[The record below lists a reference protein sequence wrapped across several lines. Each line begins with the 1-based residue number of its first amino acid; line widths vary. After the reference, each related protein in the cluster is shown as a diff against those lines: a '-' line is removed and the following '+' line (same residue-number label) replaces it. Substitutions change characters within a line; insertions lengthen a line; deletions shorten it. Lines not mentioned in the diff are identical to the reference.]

1 MSAPGP
7 NAANF
12 ALRETLRAAVSVPVI
27 TAGDVA
33 STVDLCKALVGGGL
47 TVLEITLRTD
57 TALACVEAVASAL
70 PQAVVGVGTAL
81 SSEDLVRAES
91 VGARFAVS
99 PGFDPG
105 MVGAA
110 RRGKVAW
117 LPGAVT
123 ASEIMQAR
131 AAGFTTLK
139 FFPAQQ
145 AGGTAALGAFAPVF
159 GDVVFCPTG
168 GLNQESAR
176 EYLACKNVVAV
187 GGTWMMPKDAIAAR
201 DWKKIEDLAHA
212 ARQAR
217 GKS

>member
-1 MSAPGP
+1 MRPD
-7 NAANF
+7 AANH
-12 ALRETLRAAVSVPVI
+12 ALRETLRRAVAVPVI

-33 STVDLCKALVGGGL
+33 GTTDLCKALAAGGL
-47 TVLEITLRTD
+47 TMLEITLRTD
-57 TALACVEAVASAL
+57 TALACVEAAAKAL
-70 PQAVVGVGTAL
+70 PEAVIGVGTAL
-81 SSEDLVRAES
+81 SSEDLVRAEAA
-91 VGARFAVS
+91 GARFAVS

-131 AAGFTTLK
+131 NAGFTTLK

-145 AGGTAALGAFAPVF
+145 VGGTAALAGFAPVF

-168 GLNQESAR
+168 GLNQQSAG
-176 EYLACKNVVAV
+176 EYLAAKNVIAV
-187 GGTWMMPKDAIAAR
+187 GGTWMMPRDAIAAR
-201 DWKKIEDLAHA
+201 DWKRIEDLARA
-212 ARQAR
+212 ASGLR
-217 GKS
+217 G

>member
-1 MSAPGP
+1 MSV
-7 NAANF
+7 NAANH
-12 ALRETLRAAVSVPVI
+12 ALRDVLRRAVAVPVI

-33 STVDLCKALVGGGL
+33 STTDLCKALAAGGL
-47 TVLEITLRTD
+47 AMLEITLRTD
-57 TALACVEAVASAL
+57 TALACVEAVAKAL
-70 PQAVVGVGTAL
+70 PEAVVGVGTAL
-81 SSEDLVRAES
+81 SSEDLVRAEAA
-91 VGARFAVS
+91 GARFAVS

-131 AAGFTTLK
+131 NAGFTTLK

-145 AGGTAALGAFAPVF
+145 AGGTAALNAFAPVF

-168 GLNQESAR
+168 GLNQQSAA
-176 EYLACKNVVAV
+176 EYLGCKNVGGV

-201 DWKKIEDLAHA
+201 DWRRIEGLARSA
-212 ARQAR
+212 ASLR
-217 GKS
+217 G

>member
-1 MSAPGP
+1 MRD
-7 NAANF
+7 
-12 ALRETLRAAVSVPVI
+12 ALRRVVAVPVI

-33 STVDLCKALVGGGL
+33 STTDLCKALAAGGL
-47 TVLEITLRTD
+47 TVLEITLRTE
-57 TALACVEAVASAL
+57 TALACVEAVAKAL
-70 PQAVVGVGTAL
+70 PEAIVGVGTAL
-81 SSEDLVRAES
+81 TSEDLVRAEG

-99 PGFDPG
+99 PGFDPA

-131 AAGFTTLK
+131 NAGFTTLK

-145 AGGTAALGAFAPVF
+145 SGGTAALGAFAPVF
-159 GDVVFCPTG
+159 GDVMFCPTG
-168 GLNQESAR
+168 GLVQETAR

-187 GGTWMMPKDAIAAR
+187 GGTWMMPKDAVAAR
-201 DWKKIEDLAHA
+201 DWKRIEGLARIA
-212 ARQAR
+212 AGTSR
-217 GKS
+217 G

>member
-1 MSAPGP
+1 VRPEP
-7 NAANF
+7 ANL
-12 ALRETLRAAVSVPVI
+12 ALRETLRRAVAVPVI

-33 STVDLCKALVGGGL
+33 TTTDLCKALAAGGL
-47 TVLEITLRTD
+47 TMLEITLRTD
-57 TALACVEAVASAL
+57 TALACVEAAAKAL
-70 PQAVVGVGTAL
+70 PEAVIGVGTAL
-81 SSEDLVRAES
+81 TSEDLVRAEAA
-91 VGARFAVS
+91 GARFAVS

-131 AAGFTTLK
+131 NAGFTTLK

-145 AGGTAALGAFAPVF
+145 AGGTAALNALAPVF

-168 GLNQESAR
+168 GLNQQSAA
-176 EYLACKNVVAV
+176 EYLACRNVIAV

-201 DWKKIEDLAHA
+201 DWRRIEDLARA
-212 ARQAR
+212 ASGLR
-217 GKS
+217 G

>member
-1 MSAPGP
+1 VSARGAD
-7 NAANF
+7 AANF
-12 ALRETLRAAVSVPVI
+12 ALRETLRAAVAVPVI

-57 TALACVEAVASAL
+57 TALACVEAVAKAL
-70 PQAVVGVGTAL
+70 PQAVVGIGTAL
-81 SSEDLVRAES
+81 TSEDLVRAES

-99 PGFDPG
+99 PGFDPV

-131 AAGFTTLK
+131 NAGFTTLK

-145 AGGTAALGAFAPVF
+145 AGGTAALQAFAPVF

-168 GLNQESAR
+168 GLNQQSAG
-176 EYLACKNVVAV
+176 EYLVCRNVVAV
-187 GGTWMMPKDAIAAR
+187 GGTWMMPRDAIAAR
-201 DWKKIEDLAHA
+201 DWRKIEDLA
-212 ARQAR
+212 RQSAGLRR
-217 GKS
+217 G

>member
-1 MSAPGP
+1 MSAPRP

-12 ALRETLRAAVSVPVI
+12 ALRDVLRRVVAVPVI

-33 STVDLCKALVGGGL
+33 STTDLCKALVAGGL

-57 TALACVEAVASAL
+57 TALACVEAVAKAL

-81 SSEDLVRAES
+81 TSEDLVRAES

-99 PGFDPG
+99 PGFDPA

-131 AAGFTTLK
+131 SAGFTTLK

-145 AGGTAALGAFAPVF
+145 SGGTAALGAFAPVF

-168 GLNQESAR
+168 GLGQETAR

-201 DWKKIEDLAHA
+201 DWKRIEDLARVA
-212 ARQAR
+212 GKAQA
-217 GKS
+217 

>member
-1 MSAPGP
+1 VKPD
-7 NAANF
+7 AANL
-12 ALRETLRAAVSVPVI
+12 ALRDALRRVVAVPVI

-33 STVDLCKALVGGGL
+33 STTELCKALVAGGL
-47 TVLEITLRTD
+47 TMLEITLRTD
-57 TALACVEAVASAL
+57 TALACVEAVAKAL
-70 PQAVVGVGTAL
+70 PEATVGVGTAL

-91 VGARFAVS
+91 AGARFAVS

-131 AAGFTTLK
+131 NAGFSTLK

-168 GLNQESAR
+168 GITPQSAA
-176 EYLACKNVVAV
+176 EYLACRNVVAV
-187 GGTWMMPKDAIAAR
+187 GGTWMMPRDAIAAR
-201 DWKKIEDLAHA
+201 DWRKIEDLA
-212 ARQAR
+212 RQAAALR
-217 GKS
+217 G

>member
-1 MSAPGP
+1 VSL
-7 NAANF
+7 NAANQ
-12 ALRETLRAAVSVPVI
+12 ALRETLRRAVAVPVI

-57 TALACVEAVASAL
+57 TALACVEAVAKAL
-70 PQAVVGVGTAL
+70 PQAVVGIGTAL
-81 SSEDLVRAES
+81 TSEDLVRAEAA
-91 VGARFAVS
+91 GARFAVS

-131 AAGFTTLK
+131 NAGFTTLK

-145 AGGTAALGAFAPVF
+145 AGGTAALQAFAPVF

-168 GLNQESAR
+168 GLNQQSAA
-176 EYLACKNVVAV
+176 EYLATKNVVAV
-187 GGTWMMPKDAIAAR
+187 GGTWMMPKDAIVAR
-201 DWKKIEDLAHA
+201 DWKKIEDLA
-212 ARQAR
+212 RQSAGLRR
-217 GKS
+217 G